1 MKKKLITI
9 SDDLFETIKKNAEAS
24 ELSLMEEIRQT
35 LKTGARYRK
44 KALGVPDN
52 EIRRSMKTPKAN
64 SNISKEVPQENTV
77 FLDDFT
83 EDDIKDTVEAA
94 KEVYRL

>member
-9 SDDLFETIKKNAEAS
+9 SDELFETIKKNAKAS

-52 EIRRSMKTPKAN
+52 EIKRFNETPKAN
-64 SNISKEVPQENTV
+64 KNITKEVPQENTV

-83 EDDIKDTVEAA
+83 EDDIKDTVTAA
-94 KEVYRL
+94 KEAYHL

>member
-9 SDDLFETIKKNAEAS
+9 SDELFKIIQKNAEAS
-24 ELSLMEEIRQT
+24 ELTLMEEIRQT

-44 KALGVPDN
+44 KALGVPEH
-52 EIRRSMKTPKAN
+52 EIKRLEETPKAT

-83 EDDIKDTVEAA
+83 DDDIKDTVAAA
-94 KEVYRL
+94 KEAYHL